1 MSIRWPAN
9 NFVTDVK
16 DRIEIHP
23 CLQDD
28 RVLWVLLRIDGT
40 TVGRFSSEEIARDY
54 ANNLIAKGKTI
65 VCNIRFIK

>member
-1 MSIRWPAN
+1 M
-9 NFVTDVK
+9 K
-16 DRIEIHP
+16 IEIHP
-23 CLQDD
+23 CIQDN

-54 ANNLIAKGKTI
+54 ANNLIYKGKTI